1 MYEPNSMARSGA
13 NVYAR
18 VGLETGVMSASP
30 HQLISLLFSGARTAI
45 GMARH
50 HMAQGEIAAK
60 GKAIS
65 KAINIIDNGL
75 KPSFEAAPGDAGG
88 AELVANMMALY
99 DYVSK
104 CLLRA
109 NLRNDS
115 ALLDEAERLLDSIG
129 SAWREVDPQHQAQV
143 AGAMGASSTMHF
155 SMGA

>member
-18 VGLETGVMSASP
+18 VGLETGVMSATP
-30 HQLISLLFSGARTAI
+30 HQLISMLFSGAKAAI

-65 KAINIIDNGL
+65 KAIGIIDNGL
-75 KPSFEAAPGDAGG
+75 KPSFEAAPGDTGG

-99 DYVSK
+99 DYVSL
-104 CLLRA
+104 CLMRA
-109 NLRNDS
+109 NLRNAP

-129 SAWREVDPQHQAQV
+129 SAWREMDPQHQTPMP
-143 AGAMGASSTMHF
+143 GATSGSSTMRF
-155 SMGA
+155 SIGA